1 MFLPGIYR
9 IQNTIN
15 GNSYIGSA
23 VVVQKRWNVHNHD
36 LKKNKH
42 HSPHLQ
48 RAYNKYGVDAFN
60 WYVLELVRDENKLI
74 EREQHYIDELN
85 PEYNICK
92 IAGSRLGMK
101 HTDEAKKKIIEARI
115 GRKRTKESRLKQSRS
130 IAAAGGSHFKG
141 KTHSKETRR
150 KLSEAHKGKNL
161 GEENPFYGKTHTD
174 EFKEKMR
181 EFRTGNKASDE
192 TKAKMSAMRK
202 GEGNSMF
209 GKTHKSESIKKMSV
223 PVTQY
228 TKDSIFVKEWMSATE
243 AAKSLEKSSGN
254 ITSCARGKLPTA
266 YGFIWKYKEL
276 NTNTNIN

>member
-15 GNSYIGSA
+15 NNSYIGSA

-48 RAYNKYGVDAFN
+48 RAYNKYGADAFN
-60 WYVLELVRDENKLI
+60 WYVLELVRDEQKLI
-74 EREQHYIDELN
+74 EREQYYIDELK

-101 HTDEAKKKIIEARI
+101 HTDEVKEKCAEAARNQV
-115 GRKRTKESRLKQSRS
+115 RTKESRLKQSRT
-130 IAAAGGSHFKG
+130 IAANGGSHFKG
-141 KTHSKETRR
+141 RTHSKETRK
-150 KLSEAHKGKNL
+150 KLSEAHKGKQM
-161 GEENPFYGKTHTD
+161 GEDNPFYGKTHTD

-181 EFRTGNKASDE
+181 VFRTGNKASDE
-192 TKAKMSAMRK
+192 TKAKLSEMRK
-202 GEGNSMF
+202 GEGNVMF
-209 GKTHKSESIKKMSV
+209 GKVHKPETIKKMSV
-223 PVTQY
+223 PVVQY
-228 TKDSIFVKEWMSATE
+228 TKDGIFVKDWMSATE
-243 AAKSLEKSSGN
+243 AAKSLVKGQGN
-254 ITSCARGKLPTA
+254 ITTCAQGKSATA

-276 NTNTNIN
+276 NTNTDIN